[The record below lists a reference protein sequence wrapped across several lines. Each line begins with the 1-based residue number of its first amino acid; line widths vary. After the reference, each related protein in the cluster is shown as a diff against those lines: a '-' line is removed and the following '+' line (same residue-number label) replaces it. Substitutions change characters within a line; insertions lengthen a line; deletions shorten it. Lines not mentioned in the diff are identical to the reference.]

1 MDPEKA
7 VRSEAP
13 KIAAALREAGDRAR
27 NEAELRTAITRI
39 IGDFTEQLDLD
50 LDLREEYTLING
62 RADAVYNRFVVEYE
76 PPGSL
81 SP

>member
-39 IGDFTEQLDLD
+39 I
-50 LDLREEYTLING
+50 
-62 RADAVYNRFVVEYE
+62 
-76 PPGSL
+76 PGC
-81 SP
+81 